1 MHYLFDSHTVVLL
14 ITVDV
19 MGKSICYIILNS
31 TVKFKLSLTFLIMRK
46 DAVSLSTG
54 FRRSYMHFIGY
65 VGTEKLLWCIYIL
78 I

>member
-19 MGKSICYIILNS
+19 IGKSICYIILKNNS

-54 FRRSYMHFIGY
+54 FRRSYMHFI
-65 VGTEKLLWCIYIL
+65 E
-78 I
+78 

>member
-19 MGKSICYIILNS
+19 MGKSICYIILKNNS
-31 TVKFKLSLTFLIMRK
+31 PVKFKLSLTFLIMRK

-54 FRRSYMHFIGY
+54 FRRSYMHFIG
-65 VGTEKLLWCIYIL
+65 
-78 I
+78 